1 MENHKYEEKFI
12 NILATITTLKSQLV
26 SLQQQIKKLEQDVSK
41 DLNNGYNEIEKKNRK
56 LKNRKPSGFAKPCKI
71 SKELSIFM
79 NKNEDELVA
88 RTDVT
93 KYLIDYIKKENL
105 QNKDNKKQIIP
116 DVKLKKLLVI
126 KDNDE
131 LTYFNIQKFMNKH
144 FI

>member
-41 DLNNGYNEIEKKNRK
+41 DLNNGYKEIEKKNKK

-71 SKELSIFM
+71 SKELSTFM

>member
-12 NILATITTLKSQLV
+12 NILTTITTLKSQLV

-41 DLNNGYNEIEKKNRK
+41 DLNNGYKEIEKKNKK
-56 LKNRKPSGFAKPCKI
+56 LQNRKPSGFAKPCKI
-71 SKELSIFM
+71 SKELSTFM

>member
-1 MENHKYEEKFI
+1 
-12 NILATITTLKSQLV
+12 
-26 SLQQQIKKLEQDVSK
+26 
-41 DLNNGYNEIEKKNRK
+41 
-56 LKNRKPSGFAKPCKI
+56 
-71 SKELSIFM
+71 M

>member
-1 MENHKYEEKFI
+1 
-12 NILATITTLKSQLV
+12 
-26 SLQQQIKKLEQDVSK
+26 
-41 DLNNGYNEIEKKNRK
+41 
-56 LKNRKPSGFAKPCKI
+56 
-71 SKELSIFM
+71 M

-131 LTYFNIQKFMNKH
+131 LTYFNIQKFMNKQ